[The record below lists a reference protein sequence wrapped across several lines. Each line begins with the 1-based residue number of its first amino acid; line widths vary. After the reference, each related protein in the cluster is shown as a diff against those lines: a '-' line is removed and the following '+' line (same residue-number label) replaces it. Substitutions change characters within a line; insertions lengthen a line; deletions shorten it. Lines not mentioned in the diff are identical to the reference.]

1 MLIKVVNRV
10 LFREDLEEQLN
21 QKNQELERFRLDVHE
36 YEDEIVTLRRRSSF
50 KQERNSIGGTQS
62 EPDSNNQNDEKLL
75 HLQEEMYL

>member
-1 MLIKVVNRV
+1 MLRKVVNRV